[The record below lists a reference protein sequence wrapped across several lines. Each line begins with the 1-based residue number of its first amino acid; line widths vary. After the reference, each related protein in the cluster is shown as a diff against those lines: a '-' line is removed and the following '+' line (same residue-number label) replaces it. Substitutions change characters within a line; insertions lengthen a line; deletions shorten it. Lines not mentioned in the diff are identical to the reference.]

1 MILPS
6 KQTDALL
13 IDKEAIMSIS
23 PYQYQLLTQSFAT
36 LKPNF
41 HCFCVSLHS
50 QLKRYDLQLVVPN
63 SPKYLLNIEHR
74 IHTFLHEA
82 IALLPQQS
90 ALVDLVQQY
99 KSDFHTLRL
108 SEYDIAVICHT
119 MLETLQLHLGR
130 QFTLALR
137 NAWRKALHMFAN
149 IIKSVAFNTT
159 NVVNLQHFRQQK
171 QHQIST
177 LR

>member
-1 MILPS
+1 
-6 KQTDALL
+6 
-13 IDKEAIMSIS
+13 MSIS

-41 HCFCVSLHS
+41 HCFCVSLYT
-50 QLKRYDLQLVVPN
+50 QLKRYELEFAMPS
-63 SPKYLLNIEHR
+63 SPKHLLTVEHS
-74 IHTFLHEA
+74 IQTFLSEG

-90 ALVDLVQQY
+90 ALVDLITQH
-99 KSDFHTLRL
+99 KLHFAELKL
-108 SEYDIAVICHT
+108 SEQDIAVLCHT

-149 IIKSVAFNTT
+149 IIKSVVFQTS
-159 NVVNLQHFRQQK
+159 NVVNLQNFRQQK
-171 QHQIST
+171 QQQLST